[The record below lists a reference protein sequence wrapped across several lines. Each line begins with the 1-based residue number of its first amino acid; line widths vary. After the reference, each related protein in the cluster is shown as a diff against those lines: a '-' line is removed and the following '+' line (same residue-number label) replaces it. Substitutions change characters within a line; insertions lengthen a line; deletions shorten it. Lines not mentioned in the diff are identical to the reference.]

1 MKRILSV
8 CALLGGILLT
18 GCHNN
23 ALLKELADE
32 GHAPAQYELGRRIL
46 TGTKGMPENP
56 AAAVPWLKLAAD
68 GGDNRAMAAL
78 GLCHERG
85 LGVNA
90 SAEAAR
96 DWYRRAA
103 ENGNPNACLALVQ
116 METKAGNLPAAVRWL
131 QPLAEGSSV
140 EAQVLCGK
148 LCLSGHGGADG
159 AQKAVRY
166 LRFAAMQ
173 GDAEACL
180 LMSSCYAAGIGV
192 PKNEALMLGWLA
204 NAAMAGDE
212 KAQELLEVA
221 AEHENVEFDEN

>member
-1 MKRILSV
+1 MKRFYTV
-8 CALLGGILLT
+8 CALLFSVLMT
-18 GCHNN
+18 GCYNN
-23 ALLKELADE
+23 ALLRELADE

-90 SAEAAR
+90 SASAAR

-103 ENGNPNACLALVQ
+103 ENGNPNACMALVQ
-116 METKAGNLPAAVRWL
+116 METRAGNLPAAVRWL
-131 QPLAEGSSV
+131 QPIAEGASV
-140 EAQVLCGK
+140 EAQLLCAK
-148 LCLSGHGGADG
+148 LCLSGYGGADG
-159 AQKAVRY
+159 AEKAVRY

-173 GDAEACL
+173 GNAEACL
-180 LMSSCYAAGIGV
+180 LMSSCYAAGVGV

-204 NAAMAGDE
+204 NAAVAGDE
-212 KAQELLEVA
+212 KAQQLMESMAENLE
-221 AEHENVEFDEN
+221 EPQ

>member
-1 MKRILSV
+1 MKRFLTSCAILCS
-8 CALLGGILLT
+8 ILLS
-18 GCHNN
+18 GCYNN

-56 AAAVPWLKLAAD
+56 KAAVPWLKLAAD

-85 LGVNA
+85 LGVDA
-90 SAEAAR
+90 SADSAR

-103 ENGNPNACLALVQ
+103 ENGNPNACMALVQ
-116 METKAGNLPAAVRWL
+116 METRAGNLPGAVRWL
-131 QPLAEGSSV
+131 QPIAEGSSI
-140 EAQVLCGK
+140 EAQLLCAK
-148 LCLSGHGGADG
+148 LCLSGHGGAG
-159 AQKAVRY
+159 GEEKAVRY

-173 GDAEACL
+173 GNAEACL

-204 NAAMAGDE
+204 NAALAGDE
-212 KAQELLEVA
+212 KAQRLMESVA
-221 AEHENVEFDEN
+221 EAQQEQR

>member
-1 MKRILSV
+1 MKRV
-8 CALLGGILLT
+8 RTACALLCGILLT

-23 ALLKELADE
+23 ALLRELADE

-46 TGTKGMPENP
+46 TGTKGMPETP
-56 AAAVPWLKLAAD
+56 AAAVPWFRLAAD
-68 GGDNRAMAAL
+68 GGDHRAMAAL
-78 GLCHERG
+78 ALCFERG

-90 SAEAAR
+90 SADAAR

-116 METKAGNLPAAVRWL
+116 METRAGNLPGAVRWL
-131 QPLAEGSSV
+131 QPIAEGNSV
-140 EAQVLCGK
+140 EAQLLCAK

-173 GDAEACL
+173 GNAEACL
-180 LMSSCYAAGIGV
+180 LMSSCYAAGVGV

-204 NAAMAGDE
+204 NAAVAGDE
-212 KAQELLEVA
+212 KAQRLMEMASE
-221 AEHENVEFDEN
+221 DENGNFSEN

>member
-1 MKRILSV
+1 MKLILTV
-8 CALLGGILLT
+8 CALLGGTLLT

-46 TGTKGMPENP
+46 TGTKGMPETP
-56 AAAVPWLKLAAD
+56 AAAVPWFRLAAA
-68 GGDNRAMAAL
+68 GGDHRAMAAL
-78 GLCHERG
+78 GLCFERG

-90 SAEAAR
+90 SAAAAR

-116 METKAGNLPAAVRWL
+116 METRAGNLPAAVRWL
-131 QPLAEGSSV
+131 QPLAEGNSV

-148 LCLSGHGGADG
+148 LCLSGHGGAES

-221 AEHENVEFDEN
+221 AEHENAEFDEN

>member
-1 MKRILSV
+1 MKRILPF

-23 ALLKELADE
+23 ALLRELADE

-90 SAEAAR
+90 SADAAR

-103 ENGNPNACLALVQ
+103 ENGNPNACMALVQ
-116 METKAGNLPAAVRWL
+116 METKAGNLSGAVRWL
-131 QPLAEGSSV
+131 QPIAEGASV
-140 EAQVLCGK
+140 EAQLLCAK
-148 LCLSGHGGADG
+148 LCLSGYGGADG
-159 AQKAVRY
+159 AAKAVRY

-173 GDAEACL
+173 GNAEACL
-180 LMSSCYAAGIGV
+180 LMSSCYAAGVGV

-204 NAAMAGDE
+204 NAAVAGDE
-212 KAQELLEVA
+212 KAQQLMESMAEDLE
-221 AEHENVEFDEN
+221 EPQ